1 MDEEVHSRAA
11 SNSQASS
18 SRGATRLSAIGLN
31 SYFKPGRPPGGSGGD
46 AFSPAPPPQ
55 QQQRVRQER
64 SSAKGV
70 PSHRRG
76 GSWAASAH
84 DAAPDLIDTVRII
97 YQSASHISV
106 PNRAIAHDWY
116 QEKCAIVRYLKREDI
131 RCVSL

>member
-31 SYFKPGRPPGGSGGD
+31 SYFKPGRPPGGGGGGD
-46 AFSPAPPPQ
+46 AFSPAPPQQ

-84 DAAPDLIDTVRII
+84 DAAPDLIDTVRITFSLLHTSVYPTELSQI
-97 YQSASHISV
+97 IGFTRSV
-106 PNRAIAHDWY
+106 P
-116 QEKCAIVRYLKREDI
+116 
-131 RCVSL
+131 